1 LRGKFTVYIKF
12 RLKTRVSLFYCHGYG
27 AGKDKAEAKSSKL
40 KIYFYKQR
48 TETGTGKTAKH
59 IVTYTSIDQD
69 ILNRSKLNTDTNE
82 PNQVIQKKVI
92 NNTQVMKII

>member
-1 LRGKFTVYIKF
+1 MVRVKIRLRQ
-12 RLKTRVSLFYCHGYG
+12 
-27 AGKDKAEAKSSKL
+27 KSSKL

-48 TETGTGKTAKH
+48 TETGTGRRSAKH
-59 IVTYTSIDQD
+59 IVIYTSIDQD

-92 NNTQVMKII
+92 NNTQMMKLV